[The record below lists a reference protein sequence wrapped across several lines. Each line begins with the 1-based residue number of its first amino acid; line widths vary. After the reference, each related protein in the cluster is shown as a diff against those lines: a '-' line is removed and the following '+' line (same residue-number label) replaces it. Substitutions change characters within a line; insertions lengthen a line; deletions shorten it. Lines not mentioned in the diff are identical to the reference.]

1 MNPRRRLGIFTLAL
15 ALLGAGVAC
24 SNDAPET
31 KAAEADAG
39 PVTIQIGTADDDPD
53 SPGGIAIMK
62 LVELVRSGSDGNL
75 LLYPVWQASGPE
87 SVEWDQKIARMV
99 KEKQLGMGMVPARA
113 WDTEGVSTFRALNAP
128 FLVTSDALADRIVT
142 SSDLATELMSG
153 LEKAGVMGLTLLPE
167 SPRHTF
173 GFRHALVRVEDYH
186 LQTIRTPHSLL
197 NEATLRA
204 LGGKPVDVTDS
215 TFVQGV
221 QDASMAGVESGFLLA
236 RGFPAPSTA
245 AGNVIFNEKVNTL
258 VINPEVYAELSE
270 ANRTVLQDSVKALQV
285 WVLANRTTETA
296 NAVAFCNLGGKIVT
310 ASAADLTA
318 LTKAVQP
325 VYADLA
331 KDAKAQ
337 SQIER
342 IRTLKQSIQV
352 PAQDLA
358 SPCP

>member
-1 MNPRRRLGIFTLAL
+1 MNPRRRLGIFTLL
-15 ALLGAGVAC
+15 LPLLGAAVAC

-31 KAAEADAG
+31 KAEADTG

-62 LVELVRSGSDGNL
+62 LVELVRTGSDGEL
-75 LLYPVWQASGPE
+75 LLYPVWQASGQE

-128 FLVTSDALADRIVT
+128 FLVTSDALADKIVT
-142 SSDLATELMSG
+142 SSDLSTELMSG
-153 LEKAGVMGLTLLPE
+153 LEKAGVTGLTLLPE
-167 SPRHTF
+167 GPRHTF
-173 GFRHALVRVEDYH
+173 GFKHALVRVEDYN
-186 LQTIRTPHSLL
+186 LQTIRTPHSAL
-197 NEATLRA
+197 NEATFRA

-215 TFVQGV
+215 SFVQGV
-221 QDASMAGVESGFLLA
+221 QDGSMAGVESGFLLA
-236 RGFPAPSTA
+236 RGLPAPSTA

-258 VINPEVYAELSE
+258 VINPEVYAGLSE
-270 ANRTVLQDSVKALQV
+270 TNRTVLQTAVKALQV

-296 NAVAFCNLGGKIVT
+296 NAAAFCNLGGKIVT
-310 ASAADLTA
+310 ASAADLAA

-325 VYADLA
+325 VYAELA

-337 SQIER
+337 AQIER
-342 IRTLKQSIQV
+342 IRTLKQSVKV